1 MQSYMLLCPELYLQK
16 YGKQMIDQL
25 LYLIKDIRP
34 EGIVMIC
41 KLFII
46 ILRIQ
51 PEYGVELLKPA
62 IVEIMRFVL

>member
-1 MQSYMLLCPELYLQK
+1 
-16 YGKQMIDQL
+16 MIDQL